1 MSKVSE
7 LPLSGIRVVDH
18 GHVWAGPL
26 LGMSFRDM
34 GAEVI
39 KIQSP
44 GTSSGVSMA
53 GQGMPGTAA
62 TQIDSHDQMNY
73 HTLDRGKKS
82 LTLNLKTI
90 EGKEIYKRLIKLSDV
105 VIENFS
111 SRTMESLGLTYKV
124 LNELNPR
131 IIMASLSATGSTCGP
146 WKELVS
152 YGPSLSALYGIKSL
166 LGYHESDQPVEDQ
179 ADLDPT
185 AAGHAFLAVL
195 AALEMRERT
204 GKGQHIDM
212 SQGESGMQRIA
223 EPIMDFFFNGRVAT
237 TQGNRYPRIVPHGY
251 FKTVGEDQWVAIT
264 IRDNEEWDRFRKY
277 FSGEI
282 PKIEEER
289 FDSLDGR
296 VTHQDHL
303 EAVIENW
310 TKNQDSWA
318 LTKRLQGIGIPA
330 YPVMDAPALVGDPN
344 LNQLH
349 RSHVDI
355 KAENLN
361 ENELFRGII
370 WKLTVGHGEI
380 SDPTPISGQ
389 HNDQILLNLL
399 KYSNDEITDFKQ
411 RGII

>member
-1 MSKVSE
+1 
-7 LPLSGIRVVDH
+7 
-18 GHVWAGPL
+18 
-26 LGMSFRDM
+26 MSFRDM

>member
-179 ADLDPT
+179 AELDPT

-251 FKTVGEDQWVAIT
+251 L
-264 IRDNEEWDRFRKY
+264 
-277 FSGEI
+277 
-282 PKIEEER
+282 
-289 FDSLDGR
+289 SLI
-296 VTHQDHL
+296 H
-303 EAVIENW
+303 I
-310 TKNQDSWA
+310 
-318 LTKRLQGIGIPA
+318 
-330 YPVMDAPALVGDPN
+330 
-344 LNQLH
+344 
-349 RSHVDI
+349 
-355 KAENLN
+355 
-361 ENELFRGII
+361 
-370 WKLTVGHGEI
+370 
-380 SDPTPISGQ
+380 
-389 HNDQILLNLL
+389 
-399 KYSNDEITDFKQ
+399 
-411 RGII
+411 